1 MKKFIIRKL
10 LEFLSKN
17 ERELV
22 LTELVKKHFNTI
34 GKEDILKRNGSSW
47 SFEDREL
54 DESEKDL
61 IIAESKYILKT
72 TTWKILEKEIMW
84 RANKEMYLHS
94 TDTLG
99 LTMGKSWQY
108 VFDVLKSKLKDIV
121 G

>member
-1 MKKFIIRKL
+1 MKDLIKKARQGKFIKITDLQTNK
-10 LEFLSKN
+10 
-17 ERELV
+17 
-22 LTELVKKHFNTI
+22 
-34 GKEDILKRNGSSW
+34 ILKRNGSSW